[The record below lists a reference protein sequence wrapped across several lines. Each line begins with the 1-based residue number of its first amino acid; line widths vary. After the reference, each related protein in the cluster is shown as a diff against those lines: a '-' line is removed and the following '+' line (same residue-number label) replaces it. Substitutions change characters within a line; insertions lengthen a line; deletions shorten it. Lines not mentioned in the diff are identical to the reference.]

1 MNNNINF
8 IDYYNKIIFELKK
21 NKSRDQNYFDNL
33 DMLIKVVLS
42 KNDFTELEKVA
53 RLRDLVYSNGSL
65 SKEQLKNIDKELG
78 YEKYYE
84 ESCR

>member
-84 ESCR
+84 ENCR